1 MSDAFCFLGIE
12 AENWNV
18 KEFRG
23 PISQLGNEDGFS
35 PYGPF
40 AWTVSSSPY
49 VSMWLVLGYLRNYQI
64 FWIRVFKRQSNGTQI
79 RQIFLKYNFLLKLQ
93 SIIICN
99 KFLLWFKFQDYNLKV
114 ISKKSILGTVNFL
127 QRASRKVNRLFTQP
141 RSNVKN
147 WIVLF
152 TYSWFIGGIHKIRWQ
167 GRGREGLLSQIL
179 LTILHTLML

>member
-1 MSDAFCFLGIE
+1 MKEWNEAHVREAFSSIAVRPILFLAKSIE

-49 VSMWLVLGYLRNYQI
+49 VSMWLVKGYLRRETIKFLLHKFFEY
-64 FWIRVFKRQSNGTQI
+64 VFSKENQNGTQI

-93 SIIICN
+93 SIIIC
-99 KFLLWFKFQDYNLKV
+99 KYIFIV
-114 ISKKSILGTVNFL
+114 I
-127 QRASRKVNRLFTQP
+127 
-141 RSNVKN
+141 
-147 WIVLF
+147 
-152 TYSWFIGGIHKIRWQ
+152 
-167 GRGREGLLSQIL
+167 
-179 LTILHTLML
+179 